1 MRVCNRNC
9 NVEKR
14 IVCRKFVEKM
24 ATFKA
29 VVRAHHQ
36 RRDGKY
42 PVSIRL
48 THNRESVY
56 LPTGIYVSKKQI
68 NSKYYELKDQFVI
81 ERMNETIRS
90 YETSLLSI
98 STNELLSKS
107 ARELANII
115 SGKNNVG
122 VDFISF
128 ARNLKSDKTFKNAAL
143 STVLM
148 LLEEMGYKTLML
160 RQIDSVFVTRFVRY
174 LDSKELPATKS
185 KGEKSTKKY
194 SASTKNKIMLAF
206 RSSFNRAI
214 EDLPRETRILYAD
227 AFSSVKFYTGEAH
240 SVDSVPVPL
249 IRKFFSIT
257 YDTPLQEMTKDILK
271 MSFCLGGMNLGDMLL
286 MKKSN
291 YKDGRITYCRN
302 KIKDSRADRGLTSIR
317 VEPEIQDLFDKYTSL
332 SKNEYLFNFDGMR
345 WERSSSRNFGMTVDR
360 MCTTKGLPHIAP
372 YQFRHS
378 VGTIG
383 RNKCGFN
390 KDDVG
395 MLLNHR
401 GKTTVDDAY
410 IDYDW
415 SINDKINRAILDYVF
430 HSDKE

>member
-1 MRVCNRNC
+1 
-9 NVEKR
+9 
-14 IVCRKFVEKM
+14 M

-360 MCTTKGLPHIAP
+360 MCTAKGLPHIAP